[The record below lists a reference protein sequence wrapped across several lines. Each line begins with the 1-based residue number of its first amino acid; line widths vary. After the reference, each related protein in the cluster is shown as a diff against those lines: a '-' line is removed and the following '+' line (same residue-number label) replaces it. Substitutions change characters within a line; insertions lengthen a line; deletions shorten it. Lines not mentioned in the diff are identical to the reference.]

1 MQDTSESSFHPP
13 TAMQI
18 VQKAG
23 LVVAPPQG
31 AVARRSAWS
40 GRRLMTYTWALVLI
54 LVVAGMFGRD
64 PWKADEPYSVGMAFD
79 FSRSSDWIVPR
90 VAGVPFVEKPPLM
103 YWTAAFTAHL
113 TDHWLPFFDGAQ
125 LATLAW
131 LLLMIWVLK
140 RAGDGLAG
148 PAEASRGT
156 GGTGLSAVL
165 WFLGTLGTIE
175 HLHKLTAD
183 IPFTAGAILC
193 LAALVAYARSSQH
206 PPGADAVPGLPK
218 TALGSGLLLGTGAGI
233 AFMSKGLLVPGVVG
247 VTCLLAPLFPAFR
260 QRRYAVMLAWA
271 FLAALPWL
279 LIWPIAFWKTS
290 PSLFTLWFW
299 DNNFGR
305 YFGFEHLGGARG
317 SNADALLSLIGL
329 TFPSGWVAAGG
340 AIAAFRRAGLRMKP
354 IDPALGILWAYVAI
368 FVATLWFSSVLRD
381 IYLLPLMPALALLA
395 TRVSLPERL
404 DRAWASAA
412 LVVFSALGLALWV
425 RWLAMVSG
433 HGDLATFGLGKWLPL
448 EQSMPLSV
456 MAVMAAIG
464 IAAAWVWALRL
475 WAARAAG
482 ALLVGFAGLTFM
494 WGTFNTLLLPWM
506 NDARSYRATFA
517 AMQAE
522 VPSPTRCLLTFGLG
536 DSERAMVAFLTD
548 LNPIIASSLHGPDV
562 CRALL
567 VLDKAAARVP
577 APSQPW
583 VEVWQGGRP
592 GDSNERFRLF
602 IRPARVKTE
611 SSRPVGHADASRPA
625 SSAAPALPLH
635 TSGSPPA
642 SP

>member
-1 MQDTSESSFHPP
+1 
-13 TAMQI
+13 
-18 VQKAG
+18 
-23 LVVAPPQG
+23 
-31 AVARRSAWS
+31 
-40 GRRLMTYTWALVLI
+40 
-54 LVVAGMFGRD
+54 
-64 PWKADEPYSVGMAFD
+64 
-79 FSRSSDWIVPR
+79 
-90 VAGVPFVEKPPLM
+90 
-103 YWTAAFTAHL
+103 
-113 TDHWLPFFDGAQ
+113 
-125 LATLAW
+125 
-131 LLLMIWVLK
+131 
-140 RAGDGLAG
+140 
-148 PAEASRGT
+148 
-156 GGTGLSAVL
+156 
-165 WFLGTLGTIE
+165 
-175 HLHKLTAD
+175 
-183 IPFTAGAILC
+183 
-193 LAALVAYARSSQH
+193 
-206 PPGADAVPGLPK
+206 
-218 TALGSGLLLGTGAGI
+218 
-233 AFMSKGLLVPGVVG
+233 
-247 VTCLLAPLFPAFR
+247 
-260 QRRYAVMLAWA
+260 
-271 FLAALPWL
+271 
-279 LIWPIAFWKTS
+279 
-290 PSLFTLWFW
+290 
-299 DNNFGR
+299 
-305 YFGFEHLGGARG
+305 
-317 SNADALLSLIGL
+317 
-329 TFPSGWVAAGG
+329 
-340 AIAAFRRAGLRMKP
+340 MKP
-354 IDPALGILWAYVAI
+354 IDPALGILWVYVVI

-404 DRAWASAA
+404 DRAWAGAA
-412 LVVFSALGLALWV
+412 LVVFSVLGLALWI

-592 GDSNERFRLF
+592 GDSNVRFRLF
-602 IRPARVKTE
+602 IRPARVTTE
-611 SSRPVGHADASRPA
+611 SSRSVRHADASRPA
-625 SSAAPALPLH
+625 FSAAPVRPLH
-635 TSGSPPA
+635 TTGSPPA